1 MGKTPKDKVKLP
13 NLSLR
18 VQEPFTTERSLG
30 EDSIFWSKYKR
41 TISRQMRTTDGMSV
55 NDGGLNITGANYVII
70 FDPNWNPSHDLQA
83 ADRYILFLLIFINF
97 IILNLRAYRIG
108 QQRDVFV
115 YRLISSG
122 CIEENIYLR
131 QVDKQLL
138 NKECVE
144 NEDSRRY
151 FSGSKKSKNESEI
164 YGMENLLHLATD
176 NACLT

>member
-1 MGKTPKDKVKLP
+1 L
-13 NLSLR
+13 
-18 VQEPFTTERSLG
+18 
-30 EDSIFWSKYKR
+30 
-41 TISRQMRTTDGMSV
+41 
-55 NDGGLNITGANYVII
+55 
-70 FDPNWNPSHDLQA
+70 
-83 ADRYILFLLIFINF
+83 
-97 IILNLRAYRIG
+97 LNLRAYRIG

-138 NKECVE
+138 TKECVE

-176 NACLT
+176 NTCLTKEIFKVYFLSFLNYFSPFFSFLLTEKFKCRERNCRFECFKLYAFK